1 MNRQNKIQFLHEVF
15 NSGNL
20 TAIDKAPKESKVLFF
35 QHDLLGKRIVD
46 KGDGSAVMVYN
57 HSESEKQALIEQDKK
72 KYQVS
77 IINIVRH
84 DEQ

>member
-1 MNRQNKIQFLHEVF
+1 MNRQNKIQLLHEVF

-57 HSESEKQALIEQDKK
+57 HSDTEKDSLIETYHR
-72 KYQVS
+72 KYQLS
-77 IINIVRH
+77 IINIIKPN
-84 DEQ
+84 